1 MTKMILPQ
9 PATPQNR
16 TFNLDFVTDME
27 TGGEGETCK
36 RNSGNS
42 FRIGCALVINNSS
55 QWLIHPADELIRKS
69 TAIGAVNANVSVKKF
84 QYAFKCVDFNGEL
97 DGGAWFPWFK
107 PLTNVGGYAEEGV
120 DRSRDKRAL
129 RTTPTL
135 ELDCK
140 KSPLSQI
147 LWPFTVQ
154 GENIVNPPTP
164 PTRLF

>member
-1 MTKMILPQ
+1 M
-9 PATPQNR
+9 
-16 TFNLDFVTDME
+16 
-27 TGGEGETCK
+27 
-36 RNSGNS
+36 
-42 FRIGCALVINNSS
+42 
-55 QWLIHPADELIRKS
+55 
-69 TAIGAVNANVSVKKF
+69 
-84 QYAFKCVDFNGEL
+84 DFNGEL

-140 KSPLSQI
+140 KSPLGQI

-154 GENIVNPPTP
+154 GENIVNPPP
-164 PTRLF
+164 PTHTFILILWEANKAFCRTNCAVLVGNPYTNSSEVK